1 MSQQLRDV
9 DIKILEPDNNAIND
23 YYIPPTYK
31 RQTDMLVITI
41 QFSPKSLMISN
52 ITTSTIVLLYI
63 FDCLVQWPSVTG

>member
-31 RQTDMLVITI
+31 RQTDMLVNSNRHDITEI
-41 QFSPKSLMISN
+41 LLKVALN
-52 ITTSTIVLLYI
+52 TII
-63 FDCLVQWPSVTG
+63 